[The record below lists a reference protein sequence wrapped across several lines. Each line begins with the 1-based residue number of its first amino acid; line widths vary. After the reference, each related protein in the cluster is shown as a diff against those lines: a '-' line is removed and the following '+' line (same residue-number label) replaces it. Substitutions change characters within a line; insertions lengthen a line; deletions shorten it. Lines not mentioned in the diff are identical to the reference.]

1 MQRALPAGVEPLATE
16 RSGNGD
22 DSMKIVFTLTAA
34 VLTTAALSLPV
45 YAGTIGCKSDQPN
58 ASIKA
63 SDCRTWHQSRSARV
77 APARRGTASFAY
89 APRSR
94 TLVRP
99 ARIVPSDDEGVKGGA
114 AN

>member
-1 MQRALPAGVEPLATE
+1 
-16 RSGNGD
+16 
-22 DSMKIVFTLTAA
+22 MKTAFTLAAA

-77 APARRGTASFAY
+77 APRRHGTASLAY

-94 TLVRP
+94 TVARP
-99 ARIVPSDDEGVKGGA
+99 ARIGPTDSEGVKGGA
-114 AN
+114 ANY